1 MIEAAPFDLK
11 RGWLSGVMPV
21 AEDELEAFGAVANVE
36 LSAGFDG
43 ETLSLE
49 GFQHSHLCEEL
60 AIIGQERF
68 TDVKAR
74 ETLLFQNENALSGP
88 RQKGGGAAA
97 TGPAANHNR
106 VINRVRHA
114 PIKRQVGPSNKHELS
129 SPKHKKNSKIKAS
142 KAPPATLR
150 GDMADSCFSR
160 KERGQPCP

>member
-11 RGWLSGVMPV
+11 RGWLPGVMPV

-60 AIIGQERF
+60 VIIGQERF

-74 ETLLFQNENALSGP
+74 ETLLFQNENALSGA

-129 SPKHKKNSKIKAS
+129 SSKHKAQSSKPKAQDKDQVAS
-142 KAPPATLR
+142 Q
-150 GDMADSCFSR
+150 R
-160 KERGQPCP
+160 KSNRRKIFA

>member
-60 AIIGQERF
+60 SIIGQERF

-97 TGPAANHNR
+97 TGPAANYNR

-114 PIKRQVGPSNKHELS
+114 PIKRQMPDSNKHEVS
-129 SPKHKKNSKIKAS
+129 SSKYKAQSSKKFQTTSFKGS
-142 KAPPATLR
+142 PRYPPW
-150 GDMADSCFSR
+150 GY
-160 KERGQPCP
+160 G